1 MQEEKHSRTL
11 TKQVPIKYILH
22 ACEPRMWYVEG
33 FLLPSLRAQG
43 IEPEICLDEGLGC
56 LQTTMNCFKECGDA
70 WHIQDDVVICEDFAE
85 RTRDKPEVITCGFVY
100 MGFGPDVGMMGRVN
114 IRDAWYSF
122 PCIYIPGEYAAG
134 CAEWFET
141 YARWHPR
148 WEGFARLK
156 INDDGIFRDYM
167 LENHPDAEADNLN
180 PCLVDHIDTLIGGSR
195 VGNEKTPR
203 PATYWYD
210 DAPNRKLNEWLK
222 EISKP

>member
-1 MQEEKHSRTL
+1 MDKL
-11 TKQVPIKYILH
+11 IIH

-85 RTRDKPEVITCGFVY
+85 RIREKPDVITCGFVY
-100 MGFGPDVGMMGRVN
+100 VGYGPDVGMMGRVN

-141 YARWHPR
+141 VGQYDPR
-148 WEGFARLK
+148 FEGFARLK
-156 INDDGIFRDYM
+156 TNDDGMFREYM
-167 LENHPDAEADNLN
+167 LACHPDAEAVNLN
-180 PCLVDHIDTLIGGSR
+180 PCLVDHVDTLIGGSIISKW
-195 VGNEKTPR
+195 KTPR
-203 PATYWYD
+203 SATYWYD
-210 DAPNRKLNEWLK
+210 DTPNKKLHEWLK

>member
-1 MQEEKHSRTL
+1 
-11 TKQVPIKYILH
+11 
-22 ACEPRMWYVEG
+22 MWYVEG

-134 CAEWFET
+134 SAEWFET

-210 DAPNRKLNEWLK
+210 DTPNRKLHKWLE

>member
-1 MQEEKHSRTL
+1 
-11 TKQVPIKYILH
+11 
-22 ACEPRMWYVEG
+22 MWYVEG

-134 CAEWFET
+134 SAEWFET

>member
-1 MQEEKHSRTL
+1 MQ
-11 TKQVPIKYILH
+11 VKYILH

>member
-1 MQEEKHSRTL
+1 
-11 TKQVPIKYILH
+11 
-22 ACEPRMWYVEG
+22 MWYVDG
-33 FLLPSLRAQG
+33 YLLPSLRSQG
-43 IEPEICLDEGLGC
+43 IEPEICMDEGLGC
-56 LQTTMNCFKECGDA
+56 LQTAMNCFKTCGDA
-70 WHIQDDVVICEDFAE
+70 WHIQDDVIICDDFAE
-85 RTRDKPEVITCGFVY
+85 RTREKPEVITCGFVY
-100 MGFGPDVGMMGRVN
+100 SGFGPDVGMMGRVN

-122 PCIYIPGEYAAG
+122 PCIYIPGENAAG

-180 PCLVDHIDTLIGGSR
+180 PCLVDHIDYLIGGSM

-203 PATYWYD
+203 RACYWYD
-210 DAPNRKLNEWLK
+210 DTPNKKLHEWLK

>member
-1 MQEEKHSRTL
+1 MP
-11 TKQVPIKYILH
+11 VKYILH

>member
-11 TKQVPIKYILH
+11 TKRVPVKYILH

>member
-1 MQEEKHSRTL
+1 
-11 TKQVPIKYILH
+11 
-22 ACEPRMWYVEG
+22 MWYVEG

-100 MGFGPDVGMMGRVN
+100 TGFGPDVGMMGRVN

-122 PCIYIPGEYAAG
+122 PCIYIPGEYAAWS
-134 CAEWFET
+134 AEWFET
-141 YARWHPR
+141 YARGHPR